1 MTLACMTRVRSYSKM
16 SPRELSQLE
25 KLPNQMSGLL
35 LEEAEAESKE
45 VSTLISLQQQHDQ
58 LSEQHYKELQDL
70 EKKFLIS
77 CQPLYQQRCAVI
89 NGDNS
94 QQAIPMFWAKA
105 IQNHP
110 LLKSLVTDLDLEAL
124 SYLKDISSTLFEDE
138 TVGEGFCLTF
148 HFKNNPFFEESEL
161 LKKYYLGKPTKAD
174 YGSDIFDHAEG
185 TVISWKEG
193 KNLCFKTITRTQRHK
208 SSGNTRNVSKT
219 EAQKSFFHFF
229 APPVVPDSCEDLE
242 EIDTE
247 SLEASLQTDF
257 ELGDIFRTKIIPNAV
272 EWYTGKAL
280 EYEDMFFSEDDYD
293 DDQSSGSDGAASESS
308 GERQPR
314 KTALPNEQCK
324 QQ

>member
-1 MTLACMTRVRSYSKM
+1 MTPK
-16 SPRELSQLE
+16 ELSQLE
-25 KLPNQMSGLL
+25 SLPKQMSGLL
-35 LEEAEAESKE
+35 LEESEAESKE
-45 VSTLISLQQQHDQ
+45 VSLLLGLQQKHDQ
-58 LSEQHYKELQDL
+58 LSEQHYKELRDL

-77 CQPLYQQRCAVI
+77 CQPLYQQRCAII
-89 NGDNS
+89 NGDDS

-110 LLKSLVTDLDLEAL
+110 LLKSLVAEPDIEAL
-124 SYLKDISSTLFEDE
+124 SYLKDISSTFFEDE
-138 TVGEGFCLTF
+138 NVGEGFCLTF
-148 HFKNNPFFEESEL
+148 HFKQNPFFEESEL
-161 LKKYYLGKPTKAD
+161 LKKYYLGIPTKAD

-208 SSGNTRNVSKT
+208 SSGNTRNITKT
-219 EAQKSFFHFF
+219 EAQTSFFHFF
-229 APPVVPDSCEDLE
+229 APPLVPDSCENLD

-257 ELGDIFRTKIIPNAV
+257 ELGEIFRTKIIPNAI

-280 EYEDMFFSEDDYD
+280 EYEDMFFSEDDYED
-293 DDQSSGSDGAASESS
+293 HSCGSDEDASESS
-308 GERQPR
+308 EERQP
-314 KTALPNEQCK
+314 KMPVHPNEQCK